1 LPIGFSEAS
10 FTVYQKKVQQYTE
23 EHLKE
28 LMANKDFEEKV
39 LNDQN

>member
-1 LPIGFSEAS
+1 MIIGFTEAS
-10 FTVYQKKVQQYTE
+10 FTVYQKKVQQFGE
-23 EHLKE
+23 MHLKE